1 MNSPTQVL
9 WHLCHNGFIAFPKI
23 LMCEHTIFLHITGL
37 PRQCTMR
44 WVGGR
49 LLLKGCL
56 MYVTSLLFNPISSL
70 VVKILLTSG
79 AHLSRYLIQIAIHH
93 YFHTQTH
100 FIKSPWV
107 RNVPLRVFVY
117 FLKLAEEMYGEI
129 PRGKV
134 HISLKSIFQGVSLL
148 TS

>member
-1 MNSPTQVL
+1 
-9 WHLCHNGFIAFPKI
+9 
-23 LMCEHTIFLHITGL
+23 
-37 PRQCTMR
+37 MR

-49 LLLKGCL
+49 LSLKGCL
-56 MYVTSLLFNPISSL
+56 MYATSPLFISTNSL
-70 VVKILLTSG
+70 VKILLTSG

-134 HISLKSIFQGVSLL
+134 NISLKFIFQHVL
-148 TS
+148 TSS

>member
-1 MNSPTQVL
+1 
-9 WHLCHNGFIAFPKI
+9 
-23 LMCEHTIFLHITGL
+23 MCEHTIFLFITGL

-49 LLLKGCL
+49 LSLKGFL
-56 MYVTSLLFNPISSL
+56 MYATSLFSNATNLLI
-70 VVKILLTSG
+70 VKILLTSG

-93 YFHTQTH
+93 YFHTQAH

-107 RNVPLRVFVY
+107 RNVPLRVFAY
-117 FLKLAEEMYGEI
+117 FLKLAQEKYGEI

-134 HISLKSIFQGVSLL
+134 LIFLEFTYLSTCSETFYREKMMVPFFQ
-148 TS
+148 TF